1 MAKYIEY
8 DTASGHIISEIK
20 ADKPPAV
27 SDGVSLLDIED
38 DAEIEIGRY
47 IVNDGKL
54 QKIYETN
61 AEKDE
66 QARIKKEYAESV
78 RARVRNMMSELCV
91 ALLEDDNEEIGRLRR
106 EYKNL
111 RAYL

>member
-1 MAKYIEY
+1 MARYIEY
-8 DTASGHIISEIK
+8 DTVSGHIISEIK
-20 ADKPPAV
+20 ADKPPEV
-27 SDGVSLLDIED
+27 SLGVSLLDIED
-38 DAEIEIGRY
+38 EAEIEIGRY
-47 IVNDGKL
+47 IVRDGKL

-61 AEKDE
+61 EEKDE
-66 QARIKKEYAESV
+66 QSRIKKEYAESV
-78 RARVRNMMSELCV
+78 RARVRNMTSELCI

>member
-1 MAKYIEY
+1 MARYIEY

-20 ADKPPAV
+20 ADKPPEV
-27 SDGVSLLDIED
+27 PLGISLLDIED
-38 DAEIEIGRY
+38 DIEIEIGRY
-47 IVNDGKL
+47 IVKDGKL

-66 QARIKKEYAESV
+66 QARIKREYAESV
-78 RARVRNMMSELCV
+78 RARVRSMISELCI
-91 ALLEDDNEEIGRLRR
+91 ALLENDEEEIGRLRQ
-106 EYKNL
+106 EYKSL

>member
-1 MAKYIEY
+1 MARYIEY

-20 ADKPPAV
+20 ADKPPEV
-27 SDGVSLLDIED
+27 PLGISLLDIED
-38 DAEIEIGRY
+38 DIEIEIGRY

-54 QKIYETN
+54 QKIHETN

-66 QARIKKEYAESV
+66 QARIKREYADSV
-78 RARVRNMMSELCV
+78 RARVRNMISELCI
-91 ALLEDDNEEIGRLRR
+91 ALLENDEEEIGRLRQ
-106 EYKNL
+106 EYKSL

>member
-1 MAKYIEY
+1 MARYIEY

-20 ADKPPAV
+20 AEKPPE
-27 SDGVSLLDIED
+27 VSLGISLIEIED
-38 DAEIEIGRY
+38 NIEIDIGRY
-47 IVNDGKL
+47 IVKDGKL

-61 AEKDE
+61 AAKDE

-91 ALLEDDNEEIGRLRR
+91 ALLEDDNEEIGRLRQ

>member
-1 MAKYIEY
+1 MARYIEY

-20 ADKPPAV
+20 SDKPPEV
-27 SDGVSLLDIED
+27 SLGVSLLDIED
-38 DAEIEIGRY
+38 EAEIEIGRY
-47 IVNDGKL
+47 IVKDGKL

-66 QARIKKEYAESV
+66 QSRIKKEYAESV
-78 RARVRNMMSELCV
+78 RARVRNMTSELCI